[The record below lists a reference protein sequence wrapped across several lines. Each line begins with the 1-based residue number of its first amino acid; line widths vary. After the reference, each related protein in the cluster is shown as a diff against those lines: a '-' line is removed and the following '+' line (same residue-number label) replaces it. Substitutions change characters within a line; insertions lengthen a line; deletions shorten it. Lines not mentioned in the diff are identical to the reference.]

1 MLRLSNLADYG
12 VVVMTAAARVAD
24 HGGLTSASDIAA
36 QTGIAL
42 PTVAKLMGLLARAEL
57 LVSQRGSAGGFSL
70 ARPAGSINLAEI
82 VEAIDGPIA
91 LTHCADGGHD
101 CTLHG
106 HCAVKPHWDPV
117 NRAVKTALAEVSLA
131 ALAPPKRVAPAP
143 ATQDSQVFA

>member
-12 VVVMTAAARVAD
+12 VVVMTAAASAAE
-24 HGGLTSASDIAA
+24 HGGLASTAELAA
-36 QTGIAL
+36 QTGIPA
-42 PTVAKLMGLLARAEL
+42 PTVAKLTGLLARANL
-57 LVSQRGSAGGFSL
+57 LVSQRGSTGGFALARKADAISL
-70 ARPAGSINLAEI
+70 ADI

-117 NRAVKTALAEVSLA
+117 NRAVKAALSDVSLA
-131 ALAPPKRVAPAP
+131 ALAP
-143 ATQDSQVFA
+143 ATQKAFA